1 VVILILLTLVLE
13 AGIANVP
20 DYFLNEDK
28 GRFDFR
34 NGNPEPVVCPVNYLN
49 LIFWPKYL
57 QWVDDPGLY
66 LEAVRQGVVLY
77 HADEAVLGENP
88 HSGHPLTIVLLPIT
102 GWSSIREIKCP
113 PVPVEAFLHPY
124 HISTSAV
131 ASSRVVLL
139 AHSSHL
145 HANELF
151 LGLFFRR
158 LLVGCDHRVGV

>member
-1 VVILILLTLVLE
+1 MVVLVQTTLVLE
-13 AGIANVP
+13 TGIANVP

-34 NGNPEPVVCPVNYLN
+34 DGYPEPVVCPVNYLN
-49 LIFWPKYL
+49 LLFRPKDF

-66 LEAVRQGVVLY
+66 LEAIRQGVVLY
-77 HADEAVLGENP
+77 HADEAVFGENP
-88 HSGHPLTIVLLPIT
+88 HSG
-102 GWSSIREIKCP
+102 
-113 PVPVEAFLHPY
+113 
-124 HISTSAV
+124 
-131 ASSRVVLL
+131 
-139 AHSSHL
+139 HL